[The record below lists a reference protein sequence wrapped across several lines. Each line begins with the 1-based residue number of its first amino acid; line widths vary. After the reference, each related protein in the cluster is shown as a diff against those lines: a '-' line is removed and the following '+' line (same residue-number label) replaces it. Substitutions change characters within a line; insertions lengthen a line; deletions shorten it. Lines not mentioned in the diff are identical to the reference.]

1 MRQDPIMKPTY
12 LPTKKTYV
20 IIIVCEDMAVINMN
34 SSRRRTRIMMILRRS
49 QTNLQISLLFD
60 MICFEELLITGVQDD
75 NFVT

>member
-12 LPTKKTYV
+12 LPIKKTYV
-20 IIIVCEDMAVINMN
+20 IIIVCEDMAVINVN